1 MKFCGGLVASTV
13 PLPEKN
19 FTYWQGTT
27 MATLEN
33 MDMKEFGVIF
43 VGALVLTS
51 YIVSLATPWYLVTS
65 AVPFINKDG
74 EEADC
79 FTALQFRYDANVHD

>member
-1 MKFCGGLVASTV
+1 MVEAL
-13 PLPEKN
+13 L
-19 FTYWQGTT
+19 
-27 MATLEN
+27 
-33 MDMKEFGVIF
+33 DMKQFGILF

-65 AVPFINKDG
+65 AISYMDKDG

-79 FTALQFRYDANVHD
+79 FTALQFR